1 MAFSSLPRA
10 AYGLGAGRRRSPPRP
25 SASARASG
33 PGGARYTPGVA
44 GTGSTQ
50 RAVAAGP
57 ARSLARLRGAS
68 MGALVMLIIQFALG
82 VGVNLYITPAK
93 GGVSEAF
100 SNGPLL
106 ALHAVLGLLLIIAAI
121 DLLVRAILARHRVV
135 IVVSAVGLL
144 AIIAAAGSGIAF
156 LRDGQNGSSMGMAI
170 AACVAMLCYAVCL
183 RVLCLPEPA
192 QGR

>member
-1 MAFSSLPRA
+1 V
-10 AYGLGAGRRRSPPRP
+10 
-25 SASARASG
+25 
-33 PGGARYTPGVA
+33 T

-50 RAVAAGP
+50 RPAAVGS
-57 ARSLARLRGAS
+57 ARAVSRLRGAS
-68 MGALVMLIIQFALG
+68 MGALVMIIIQIALG

-121 DLLVRAILARHRVV
+121 DLLVRAILARLRAV

-144 AIIAAAGSGIAF
+144 AIGAAAGNGVAF
-156 LRDGQNGSSMGMAI
+156 LSDGQNGSSMGMAI
-170 AACVAMLCYAVCL
+170 AACVAALCYAVCL
-183 RVLCLPEPA
+183 RVLCLPE
-192 QGR
+192 RTRD

>member
-10 AYGLGAGRRRSPPRP
+10 AYGAGRRRSPPRP
-25 SASARASG
+25 RSRSGASAW

-57 ARSLARLRGAS
+57 PRSLARLRGAS

-82 VGVNLYITPAK
+82 VGVNLYITPAE

-135 IVVSAVGLL
+135 IVASAVGLL

-170 AACVAMLCYAVCL
+170 AACVAILCYAVCL

>member
-1 MAFSSLPRA
+1 M
-10 AYGLGAGRRRSPPRP
+10 
-25 SASARASG
+25 
-33 PGGARYTPGVA
+33 PGTLPGVA

-93 GGVSEAF
+93 GGVGEAF

-106 ALHAVLGLLLIIAAI
+106 ALHTVLGLLLIIAAI

-144 AIIAAAGSGIAF
+144 AIIAAAGSGVAF

-170 AACVAMLCYAVCL
+170 AACVATLCYAVCL
-183 RVLCLPEPA
+183 RVLCLPERA
-192 QGR
+192 QDR